1 MREEVFSA
9 VQQAITTHRLLQPGE
24 GVVVAVSGGADSIV
38 LLHCLLRLRGPWSLE
53 LTVAHFDHRLRETSR
68 QDALFVERVAASWG
82 LPVTTGS
89 WAREGRR
96 DRSLQAEARR
106 ARYRFLEEVASR
118 VGATKIALGH
128 HRDDQAETV
137 LLHLLRGSGLR
148 GLRGM
153 LPLSDGRLIRP
164 LLGVG
169 REEIE
174 AYVKAYQLSFV
185 EDPSNRDLRYR
196 RNRIRWRLLPLLER
210 EYNPS
215 VARGL
220 ARMAALVAEDE
231 AYLDEVTRESLKGLV
246 GIEGERICLRLSSLR
261 ALAPAIRRR
270 ILERAIRSVTPG
282 AYLTAP
288 HLEAVDRLTA
298 PGGPGATS
306 LPQNLRAWRSQGF
319 LYVGRRRPDWRSP
332 TVREELPVPGEV
344 LIPGWAVRVE
354 AAIQT
359 VPMTDLRAAGPERA
373 YVDWKQVLPPL
384 EVRSWRSGD
393 RFHPLGL
400 KGSKKLQD
408 LFVDAKVPRERREQ
422 VPIVTDQRGILWV
435 SGLRIDERGRVGGA
449 TQQVLV
455 LTLHREGGL
464 GDVSPGPWVLAS
476 RE

>member
-1 MREEVFSA
+1 VRQEVFSA
-9 VQQAITTHRLLQPGE
+9 VQRAITTHRLLQSGE

-38 LLHCLLRLRGPWSLE
+38 LLHCLLRLREPWSLA

-82 LPVTTGS
+82 LPVTTGT
-89 WAREGRR
+89 WAREERR
-96 DRSLQAEARR
+96 DRSLQEAARR
-106 ARYRFLEEVASR
+106 ARYTFLEEVASR

-153 LPLSDGRLIRP
+153 LPQSDGRLIRP

-174 AYVKAYQLSFV
+174 AYVKAHQLSFV

-196 RNRIRWRLLPLLER
+196 RNRIRWRLLPLLEQ
-210 EYNPS
+210 EHNPS

-231 AYLDEVTRESLKGLV
+231 AYLDAVARESLQGLV
-246 GIEGERICLRLSSLR
+246 DIEEERMCLRLSSLQ

-282 AYLTAP
+282 AYLTSS

-298 PGGPGATS
+298 PGGPEATS
-306 LPQNLRAWRSQGF
+306 LPRNLRAWRSQGF
-319 LYVGRRRPDWRSP
+319 LYVGRRRPEWRAP

-344 LIPGWAVRVE
+344 LIPGWGVTVE
-354 AAIQT
+354 AVIQP
-359 VPMTDLRAAGPERA
+359 VPMTDLRAAGPARA

-400 KGSKKLQD
+400 KGNKKLQD
-408 LFVDAKVPRERREQ
+408 LFVDAKVPRERRDQ
-422 VPIVTDQRGILWV
+422 IPIVTDQKGILWV

-449 TQQVLV
+449 TEQVLV
-455 LTLHREGGL
+455 LTLHREGDL
-464 GDVSPGPWVLAS
+464 GDASPGPMGLGIS
-476 RE
+476 

>member
-1 MREEVFSA
+1 
-9 VQQAITTHRLLQPGE
+9 
-24 GVVVAVSGGADSIV
+24 
-38 LLHCLLRLRGPWSLE
+38 
-53 LTVAHFDHRLRETSR
+53 
-68 QDALFVERVAASWG
+68 
-82 LPVTTGS
+82 
-89 WAREGRR
+89 
-96 DRSLQAEARR
+96 
-106 ARYRFLEEVASR
+106 
-118 VGATKIALGH
+118 
-128 HRDDQAETV
+128 
-137 LLHLLRGSGLR
+137 
-148 GLRGM
+148 M

-231 AYLDEVTRESLKGLV
+231 AYLDEVARESLKGLV
-246 GIEGERICLRLSSLR
+246 GIEGERICLRLTSLQ

-288 HLEAVDRLTA
+288 HLEAVDRLTV
-298 PGGPGATS
+298 PGGPGAAS
-306 LPQNLRAWRSQGF
+306 LPRNLRAWRSQGF
-319 LYVGRRRPDWRSP
+319 LYVGRRCPEWRSP

-344 LIPGWAVRVE
+344 LIPGWGVRVE

-359 VPMTDLRAAGPERA
+359 VPRTDLRAAGPERA
-373 YVDWKQVLPPL
+373 YVDWKQVVPPL

-393 RFHPLGL
+393 RFRPLGL

-408 LFVDAKVPRERREQ
+408 LFVDAKVPRESREW
-422 VPIVTDQRGILWV
+422 VPVVTDQQGILWV

-449 TQQVLV
+449 TEQVLV
-455 LTLHREGGL
+455 LTLHREGGP
-464 GDVSPGPWVLAS
+464 GDASPGPWVLAS

>member
-1 MREEVFSA
+1 VREEVFSA
-9 VQQAITTHRLLQPGE
+9 VQHAITTHRLLQPGE

-38 LLHCLLRLRGPWSLE
+38 LLHCLLRLCEPWSLK
-53 LTVAHFDHRLRETSR
+53 LCVAHFDHHLREDSR
-68 QDALFVERVAASWG
+68 QDALFVERVATSWG
-82 LPVTTGS
+82 LPVTIGS
-89 WAREGRR
+89 WAREARH
-96 DRSLQAEARR
+96 DRSLQSEARR

-118 VGATKIALGH
+118 VGASKIALGH

-153 LPLSDGRLIRP
+153 LPRSDGQLIRP

-174 AYVKAYQLSFV
+174 AYVKAHQLSFV
-185 EDPSNRDLRYR
+185 EDPSNRDIRYR
-196 RNRIRWRLLPLLER
+196 RNRIRWRLLPLLKR

-231 AYLDEVTRESLKGLV
+231 AYLDELARESLKGLG
-246 GIEGERICLRLSSLR
+246 GIEGDQIRLRLSALQ

-282 AYLTAP
+282 AYLTAA

-298 PGGPGATS
+298 PGGPGAAS
-306 LPQNLRAWRSQGF
+306 LPRNTRAWRSHGF
-319 LYVGRRRPDWRSP
+319 LYVGTRRPHWRSP
-332 TVREELPVPGEV
+332 PVREELPVPGEV
-344 LIPGWAVRVE
+344 FIPGWGVRVE
-354 AAIQT
+354 AAIQN
-359 VPMTDLRAAGPERA
+359 VSRTDLRAAGPERA

-384 EVRSWRSGD
+384 EVRSWRAGD
-393 RFHPLGL
+393 RFRPLGL

-408 LFVDAKVPRERREQ
+408 FFVDARVPRERRER
-422 VPIVTDQRGILWV
+422 VPIVTDQKGILWV
-435 SGLRIDERGRVGGA
+435 SGLRIDERGRVGVA
-449 TQQVLV
+449 TEQVLV
-455 LTLHREGGL
+455 LTLHSEGGL
-464 GDVSPGPWVLAS
+464 EDASPGPWVLAS